1 MEKII
6 VNGIDI
12 SSLVFSFQS
21 YEEMDKEHLIGN
33 AVSTQIKLT
42 LFNKDNQLKNIID
55 YPFIIG
61 NKSYIV
67 YEKPEKYT
75 NIMSVTLYDYM
86 LITNQRYLSEL
97 TYPTT
102 ITEQLDEMAIL
113 CGVNI
118 DKSTLSSDALNKEVN
133 WYDNTML
140 IRNYLAFIAQI
151 DGKNAF
157 IKNDVIVFRALAQVD
172 HITQY
177 CSNYEL
183 NEQLLFTR
191 IAFDDG
197 LNLIEKGNDEGKT
210 LYLSSNN
217 SYVTQ
222 DDVNRIYEMY
232 YGLSFYSFK
241 IFKCFGIDEL
251 SVTDTIT
258 YNDFTILPLSIKR
271 IVNGGLAKDSLELA
285 GDISI
290 KNADSVIVKDDPN
303 IKIKR
308 IQTTINQNEA
318 YLNIVAQT
326 VDNQSDAIGELLI
339 SDEKIKSEVSKKVGD
354 DEVIS
359 KINQSAEEIKIQAS
373 RLKLEGII
381 TADGNV
387 QILEDGSIVVNNGT
401 FKGNIVGASFSSTKT
416 SEYTYT
422 EEDIDIM
429 ANLFL
434 SEEEPTEEQL
444 LRYDLNQNGR
454 VDSNDALIIQK
465 LLQGYYGETNGVATV
480 VDYISMNVENNGKF
494 VLERRLND
502 TTITRTEYNS
512 GSINKVGGS
521 ITIDGEPVITSI
533 SGTVARW
540 G

>member
-271 IVNGGLAKDSLELA
+271 IC
-285 GDISI
+285 
-290 KNADSVIVKDDPN
+290 
-303 IKIKR
+303 
-308 IQTTINQNEA
+308 
-318 YLNIVAQT
+318 
-326 VDNQSDAIGELLI
+326 
-339 SDEKIKSEVSKKVGD
+339 
-354 DEVIS
+354 
-359 KINQSAEEIKIQAS
+359 
-373 RLKLEGII
+373 
-381 TADGNV
+381 
-387 QILEDGSIVVNNGT
+387 
-401 FKGNIVGASFSSTKT
+401 
-416 SEYTYT
+416 
-422 EEDIDIM
+422 
-429 ANLFL
+429 
-434 SEEEPTEEQL
+434 
-444 LRYDLNQNGR
+444 
-454 VDSNDALIIQK
+454 
-465 LLQGYYGETNGVATV
+465 
-480 VDYISMNVENNGKF
+480 
-494 VLERRLND
+494 
-502 TTITRTEYNS
+502 
-512 GSINKVGGS
+512 
-521 ITIDGEPVITSI
+521 
-533 SGTVARW
+533 
-540 G
+540 